1 VPVVERHPL
10 LTRPSVSVHVLRPGG
25 DLGEALERRVHAV
38 LGGISGEAPPEALE
52 GRGLYS

>member
-10 LTRPSVSVHVLRPGG
+10 LTRASVSVHVLRPGG
-25 DLGEALERRVHAV
+25 DVGEALERRVHAV
-38 LGGISGEAPPEALE
+38 LGGISGEALLEALE